1 MTTLVRNVIDLTTQR
16 FEPESLTTQE
26 ERFDPHMF
34 FTYKNDQVRMRAL
47 HPFPSYVL
55 RAAFPVSS
63 GPAARLSVY
72 ELARSAYDREI
83 VAELPQ
89 DHLVELWQIAK
100 LMRRQPQGEDGI
112 LFNNGY
118 ANIFY
123 VNGVHGRVFAVSV
136 RWYDDEWR
144 VLAWKLDEDARW
156 GAGCR
161 VFSST

>member
-1 MTTLVRNVIDLTTQR
+1 MTTLVRNVIDHTAQR
-16 FEPESLTTQE
+16 FEPIMLATQE
-26 ERFDPHMF
+26 EKFDPHTF
-34 FTYKNDQVRMRAL
+34 FTYRNDQVRLRAL

-55 RAAFPVSS
+55 RAASLVSS

-83 VAELPQ
+83 MAELPQ
-89 DHLVELWQIAK
+89 DPLVELWQIAE
-100 LMRRQPQGEDGI
+100 LMRRQPQGQDGI
-112 LFNNGY
+112 LLNNGY

-123 VNGVHGRVFAVSV
+123 VNGVHGRVFAVGV
-136 RWYDDEWR
+136 RWYNDEWR
-144 VLAWKLDEDARW
+144 VLAWKLDEGACW